1 MDDVYEA
8 NRKMANEV
16 QRLQKERT
24 ELRDAL
30 QRLQK
35 ERTALRDA
43 LQDIANDLI
52 LEPASAMPYKRGVA
66 QIIAIARDALKGAS

>member
-1 MDDVYEA
+1 MDDVYAA
-8 NRKMANEV
+8 NRKLANEV
-16 QRLQKERT
+16 
-24 ELRDAL
+24 

-43 LQDIANDLI
+43 LQDIANDPI

-66 QIIAIARDALKGAS
+66 QILAIARDALKGAS